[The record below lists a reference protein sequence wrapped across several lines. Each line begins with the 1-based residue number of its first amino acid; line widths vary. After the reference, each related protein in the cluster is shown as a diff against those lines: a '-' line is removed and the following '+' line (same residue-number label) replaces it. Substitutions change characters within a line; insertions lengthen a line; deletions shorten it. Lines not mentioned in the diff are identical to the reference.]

1 MKRPSAAVIAACAVA
16 ALLAATLLAYFLS
29 MRPKA
34 VPPVPP
40 PAINKPCGPVPPCD
54 PRLEMPCRAPT
65 ETVPCPL

>member
-1 MKRPSAAVIAACAVA
+1 
-16 ALLAATLLAYFLS
+16 LLAYFLS